1 MIRRKKRV
9 PKHTMKVKK
18 GDEVLVIAGNDK
30 GKRGKVLKVFPSEDR
45 VIVEGVRFIKKH
57 QRPTQQMPQGGI
69 VEREGKIH
77 VSNVMVIDPKS
88 GEPTRIGHKEV
99 DTEGEGPRRVRVAKV
114 SGETLG

>member
-1 MIRRKKRV
+1 MIRRKKKAPR
-9 PKHTMKVKK
+9 HQLKVRK

-45 VIVEGVRFIKKH
+45 IIVEGVRFIKKH
-57 QRPTQQMPQGGI
+57 TKPNPKVPQGGI

-88 GEPTRIGHKEV
+88 GEPTRIGHKMVEV
-99 DTEGEGPRRVRVAKV
+99 EGGKQRRVRMAKT